1 MEFKPDPPHSP
12 QKRTVLT
19 LSFLFDVAL
28 ESTTHALFVTLVISS
43 SF

>member
-1 MEFKPDPPHSP
+1 MEFKPDPPHS

-19 LSFLFDVAL
+19 LSFSLDVAL